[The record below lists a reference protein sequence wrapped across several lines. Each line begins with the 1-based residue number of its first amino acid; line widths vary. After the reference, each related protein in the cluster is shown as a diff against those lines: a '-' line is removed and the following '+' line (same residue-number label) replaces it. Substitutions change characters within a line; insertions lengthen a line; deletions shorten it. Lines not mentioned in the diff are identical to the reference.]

1 MGTEWMG
8 RYRPLVAAL
17 VKHTNVVQRAAGRT
31 VRLSEEVSLST
42 QEWQVFE
49 YILEHQDDDSCMN
62 HISERLGMTAK
73 QVDNALYHAKK
84 KLARLIDSLK
94 NQS

>member
-17 VKHTNVVQRAAGRT
+17 VKHTNVVQRASVRT
-31 VRLSEEVSLST
+31 VRLSDELRLTV

-49 YILEHQDDDSCMN
+49 YVLEHQDDDACMN
-62 HISERLGMTAK
+62 HISERLGIPQSTFSK
-73 QVDNALYHAKK
+73 IIKCLCERGLVDK
-84 KLARLIDSLK
+84 
-94 NQS
+94 

>member
-1 MGTEWMG
+1 MG

-31 VRLSEEVSLST
+31 VRLSDELSLTT

-49 YILEHQDDDSCMN
+49 YIL
-62 HISERLGMTAK
+62 
-73 QVDNALYHAKK
+73 
-84 KLARLIDSLK
+84 
-94 NQS
+94 